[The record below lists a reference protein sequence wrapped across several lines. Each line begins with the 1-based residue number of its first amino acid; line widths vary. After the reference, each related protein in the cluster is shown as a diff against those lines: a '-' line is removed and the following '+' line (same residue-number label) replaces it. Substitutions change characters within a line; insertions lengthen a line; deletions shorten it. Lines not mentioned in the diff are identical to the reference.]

1 MGNSE
6 SNPIRNMDKRT
17 ARREYRSNFVNGIQE
32 YMRTKEINEEQ
43 DSVRVD
49 ESKVICCIRKRP
61 LFEKEYKNGEFD
73 VISCSGKKEVI
84 VHDARMH
91 ANMKDMLMTHY
102 SFNFY
107 RVFNEKCSNAE
118 VYKDLIEPLVHSS
131 FSSIPRFNTVL
142 VYGQTGSGKTYTIS
156 SMYTQ
161 MAHDIFHNPS
171 YRETDNISISIIELD
186 GDNAKD
192 ILNHCIPCN
201 LVTCADGT
209 VQAFPCVEVLCKSSE
224 ELLNMI
230 QYGVKIRHTEGTG
243 VNDTSSRS
251 HSFIQ
256 IFINE
261 SVLTFTDLAGSEHK
275 IDSMYHSAE
284 RRKECSK
291 INSSLAYL
299 KECIVS
305 RKLNQDCS
313 FIYRKCKLTMLLK
326 TSFNATN
333 ATTIILSCISPSSK
347 DTEHSL
353 NTIRHTALM
362 DVTADNN
369 VSSETTQVGT
379 VDISRISKRNRDH
392 GTPDLQ
398 TSNGNENIHHN
409 EIVLTP
415 KEKQL
420 QLKKRETEAMR
431 QLRPEYRK
439 LLQSARASLGSN
451 ELQSRRMRRVADVM
465 TFSSAKS
472 TANAE
477 LNVVD
482 EASVEHA
489 VVTPK
494 LTKEKLKLYQKLYK
508 SIYTDSAIE
517 TSASSILQRQLQ
529 SLLAVKGF
537 SKDDIKLINEY
548 YNDPNSTP
556 SNETVKPI
564 AKSNK
569 ENGGATR
576 FSVSASGNRAE
587 ITTSP
592 PCVSIKRQ
600 ILTNCIEDSQSIQS
614 ALENVN
620 HKQTN
625 AYITASQ
632 KLEAEIEKRKRR
644 QEQAKER
651 VRSKLS
657 NLTLVS
663 SAPDLGNCNVETE
676 LAAMKLEQEL
686 ELRKQRQIQA
696 REKAKQLEANRV
708 ARLKQNIVLNSTTK
722 KNVGNNNSNDMDEL
736 LESMELLQNKL
747 HETNLTSTSM
757 FAIKKQLALLNSKVI
772 KLKRKP
778 VEEPPQV
785 VEEGDAETAQF
796 QEDDRAVY

>member
-1 MGNSE
+1 
-6 SNPIRNMDKRT
+6 MDKRT
-17 ARREYRSNFVNGIQE
+17 ARREYRSNFMNGIHE
-32 YMRTKEINEEQ
+32 YMQSKQIKDEQ
-43 DSVRVD
+43 DNVRTD
-49 ESKVICCIRKRP
+49 ESNVVCCIRKRP

-91 ANMKDMLMTHY
+91 ANMKDMLMTHH
-102 SFNFY
+102 SFSFY
-107 RVFNEKCSNAE
+107 RVFNEKCSNDE
-118 VYKDLIEPLVHSS
+118 VYKDLIQPLVHSS
-131 FSSIPRFNTVL
+131 FSSVPRVHTVL

-171 YRETDNISISIIELD
+171 YRETDTISISIIELD
-186 GDNAKD
+186 GDNVKD

-209 VQAFPCVEVLCKSSE
+209 VQAFPCVEVSCKSSE

-256 IFINE
+256 IFIND
-261 SVLTFTDLAGSEHK
+261 SVLIFTDLAGSEHK

-362 DVTADNN
+362 DITADNS
-369 VSSETTQVGT
+369 VASETTQVGA

-398 TSNGNENIHHN
+398 TSNGNENVYHN

-415 KEKQL
+415 KEKLL

-439 LLQSARASLGSN
+439 LLQNARASLGSN

-465 TFSSAKS
+465 TFSNAKS
-472 TANAE
+472 TAIAE
-477 LNVVD
+477 FNVVD
-482 EASVEHA
+482 ETSVDKTI
-489 VVTPK
+489 VTTK
-494 LTKEKLKLYQKLYK
+494 LTKEKIKLYQKLYK
-508 SIYTDSAIE
+508 SIYSDSAIE
-517 TSASSILQRQLQ
+517 TAASNILQRQLQ
-529 SLLAVKGF
+529 SLLLVKGF
-537 SKDDIKLINEY
+537 SKDEIKLFNQY
-548 YNDPNSTP
+548 YNDPNSNM
-556 SNETVKPI
+556 SNEAFKPI
-564 AKSNK
+564 VESNQ
-569 ENGGATR
+569 ENCSTTR

-592 PCVSIKRQ
+592 PLVSIKRQ
-600 ILTNCIEDSQSIQS
+600 ILSNCIEDSQSIQS
-614 ALENVN
+614 SLENIS
-620 HKQTN
+620 HKHTN

-651 VRSKLS
+651 VRNKLT
-657 NLTLVS
+657 NITLVS
-663 SAPDLGNCNVETE
+663 SSPDLGNCNVETE

-708 ARLKQNIVLNSTTK
+708 ARLKQSIVLNNTSKGVNGT
-722 KNVGNNNSNDMDEL
+722 NSNDMNEL
-736 LESMELLQNKL
+736 LGSMEVLQNKL
-747 HETNLTSTSM
+747 NETDITSTSM
-757 FAIKKQLALLNSKVI
+757 FAIRKQLALLNSKVI

-778 VEEPPQV
+778 VGEPSQI
-785 VEEGDAETAQF
+785 VEAGNAESQHF
-796 QEDDRAVY
+796 QEDDRAVF

>member
-17 ARREYRSNFVNGIQE
+17 ARREYRSQFMNGIHE
-32 YMRTKEINEEQ
+32 YMQTKEVKAEQ
-43 DSVRVD
+43 ACVGVD
-49 ESKVICCIRKRP
+49 EGKVICCIRKRP
-61 LFEKEYKNGEFD
+61 LFEKEFKNGEFD
-73 VISCSGKKEVI
+73 VISCSGNEII

-91 ANMKDMLMTHY
+91 ANMKDMLMTHH

-107 RVFNEKCSNAE
+107 RVFNENCNNMQ
-118 VYKDLIEPLVHSS
+118 VYKELIQPLVLSS
-131 FSSIPRFNTVL
+131 FTSSRFNTVL

-156 SMYTQ
+156 SMYSQ
-161 MAHDIFHNPS
+161 MAHDIFHNLS

-201 LVTCADGT
+201 LVTCSDGS
-209 VQAFPCVEVLCKSSE
+209 VQAFPCVEVVCKSSE

-230 QYGVKIRHTEGTG
+230 QYGVRIRHTEGTG

-256 IFINE
+256 IFIND

-326 TSFNATN
+326 TSFNAAN

-362 DVTADNN
+362 DITADNS
-369 VSSETTQVGT
+369 VSSETTQVGS
-379 VDISRISKRNRDH
+379 VDISRISKRNREQ

-409 EIVLTP
+409 EIVLTA
-415 KEKQL
+415 KEKLL
-420 QLKKRETEAMR
+420 QLKRREAEAMR

-439 LLQSARASLGSN
+439 LLQHARASLGSN
-451 ELQSRRMRRVADVM
+451 ELQSRRMRRAVV
-465 TFSSAKS
+465 TLSNAKS
-472 TANAE
+472 TEE
-477 LNVVD
+477 L
-482 EASVEHA
+482 STVEEIKSELPSENTIT
-489 VVTPK
+489 TPSI
-494 LTKEKLKLYQKLYK
+494 TKEKLKLYQKLHK
-508 SIYTDSAIE
+508 SIYTESAVE
-517 TSASSILQRQLQ
+517 TVASNILQRQLN

-537 SKDDIKLINEY
+537 TKDEIKLVSRTHAGSDSNNLNEMVKA
-548 YNDPNSTP
+548 DH
-556 SNETVKPI
+556 TVDKT
-564 AKSNK
+564 
-569 ENGGATR
+569 TR
-576 FSVSASGNRAE
+576 YSVSATGNRADVG
-587 ITTSP
+587 TTP
-592 PCVSIKRQ
+592 PIVSIKRQ
-600 ILTNCIEDSQSIQS
+600 MLTNSIEDSQSIQS
-614 ALENVN
+614 SLENRSIK
-620 HKQTN
+620 HAD
-625 AYITASQ
+625 AYITASH
-632 KLEAEIEKRKRR
+632 KLEAEIMKRKLR

-651 VRSKLS
+651 VRSKLAS
-657 NLTLVS
+657 TALASSSPVS
-663 SAPDLGNCNVETE
+663 GNTNIEAE

-686 ELRKQRQIQA
+686 ELRKQRQLQA
-696 REKAKQLEANRV
+696 RDKAKQLEANRV
-708 ARLKQNIVLNSTTK
+708 ARLKQNIVSSSAST
-722 KNVGNNNSNDMDEL
+722 KNVNGADGSDMNDL
-736 LESMELLQNKL
+736 LESMELLQHKL
-747 HETNLTSTSM
+747 HETNLSSTSM
-757 FAIKKQLALLNSKVI
+757 FAIKKQLAILNSKVI

-778 VEEPPQV
+778 VEET
-785 VEEGDAETAQF
+785 VEIGVADDQLSREGE
-796 QEDDRAVY
+796 EDRAVY